1 MYVNQRNYHPYSGRV
16 NMVSPKFFIDTL
28 KSFDIDFFAGV
39 PDSLLKNICAYI
51 TDNLPAEQNIIA
63 ANEGGAMGIA
73 AGYHLA
79 TGKIPVVY
87 MQNSGEGNIINPL
100 ASLTDKEVYN
110 IPVLLVIGWRG
121 RPGVHDEPQH
131 VKQGKVTTG
140 LLNTMGINYA
150 ILPKDEEGAAK
161 QIKIAADFMKKT
173 NECYAL
179 VIEKDTFDA
188 YKLQNVEVNDLNMT
202 REEAIQKVA
211 ASIEDTACIVSTT
224 GMISRELFE
233 ARTAWNQGHERDF
246 LTVGSMGHASQI
258 ALGIALQKP
267 ERKVYCFDGDG
278 ASIMHMGNMA
288 ITASMKCKNY
298 VHVVFN
304 NGAHDSV
311 GGQPTVGLKI
321 DLCAVAKAVGYVAI
335 YSVET
340 MEELEEKLVELKNA
354 EGPILLQVCVKKGNR
369 KDLGR
374 PTTTPIQNKEALM
387 AFLSK

>member
-1 MYVNQRNYHPYSGRV
+1 MIN
-16 NMVSPKFFIDTL
+16 PKFFIEEL
-28 KSFDIDFFAGV
+28 GSNGIDFFAGV

-51 TDNLPAEQNIIA
+51 ADHKDEQHNIIT
-63 ANEGGAMGIA
+63 ANEGGAIALA

-79 TGKIPVVY
+79 TGKIGVVY

-110 IPVLLVIGWRG
+110 IPVLLLIGWRG
-121 RPGVHDEPQH
+121 KPGVHDEPQH

-140 LLNTMGINYA
+140 LLNVMGVNYDV
-150 ILPKDEEGAAK
+150 LSQDEEKAAK
-161 QIKIAADFMKKT
+161 QIEKAIATMKAT
-173 NECYAL
+173 NEVYAL
-179 VIEKDTFDA
+179 VIEKGTFED
-188 YKLQNVEVNDLNMT
+188 YKLQNVEENDLQMT
-202 REEAIQKVA
+202 REEAIQTVA
-211 ASIEDTACIVSTT
+211 ASLGKKDVIVSTT

-233 ARTAWNQGHERDF
+233 TRTAWKQGHERDF

-258 ALGIALQKP
+258 ALGIAMEKAD
-267 ERKVYCFDGDG
+267 RKVWCFDGDG

-288 ITASMKCKNY
+288 IVASKHPKNY

-321 DLCAVAKAVGYVAI
+321 DLPSVAKSVGYKET
-335 YSVET
+335 YSVDN
-340 MEELEEKLVELKNA
+340 MGKLKSILPSIVKA
-354 EGPILLQVCVKKGNR
+354 EGPVFLQVCVKKGNR

-387 AFLSK
+387 KFLEK

>member
-1 MYVNQRNYHPYSGRV
+1 MFQKFQEMVRPEFFVN
-16 NMVSPKFFIDTL
+16 TL
-28 KSFDIDFFAGV
+28 KEHQIDFYAGV

-140 LLNTMGINYA
+140 LLNTMDVNYA

-161 QIKIAADFMKKT
+161 QIKIAADFMKAT

-188 YKLQNVEVNDLNMT
+188 YKLQNVEVNDLTMT

-211 ASIEDTACIVSTT
+211 ASIEDNACIVSTT

-233 ARTAWNQGHERDF
+233 ARTAWKQGHERDF
-246 LTVGSMGHASQI
+246 LTVGSMGHSSQI
-258 ALGIALQKP
+258 AFGIALQKP
-267 ERKVYCFDGDG
+267 DRKVYCFDGDG
-278 ASIMHMGNMA
+278 ASLMHMGNMA

-321 DLCAVAKAVGYVAI
+321 DLCAVAKAVGYVAT

-340 MEELEEKLVELKNA
+340 MADLEATLETLKTV
-354 EGPILLQVCVKKGNR
+354 EGPVLLQVCVKKGNR
-369 KDLGR
+369 KNLGR
-374 PTTTPIQNKEALM
+374 PTTTPIQNKEAFM
-387 AFLSK
+387 TFLKD

>member
-1 MYVNQRNYHPYSGRV
+1 MI
-16 NMVSPKFFIDTL
+16 SPKFFIDTL
-28 KSFDIDFFAGV
+28 GSYGIDFFAGV

-51 TDNLPAEQNIIA
+51 ADNKDAKHNVIA
-63 ANEGGAMGIA
+63 ANEGAAVGLA

-79 TGKIPVVY
+79 TGKIGVVY

-110 IPVLLVIGWRG
+110 IPALLLIGWRG

-140 LLNTMGINYA
+140 ILNTMGVNFDV
-150 ILPKDEEGAAK
+150 LCKEEDKAAK
-161 QIKIAADFMKKT
+161 QIEKAVKTMKET
-173 NECYAL
+173 GEVYAL
-179 VIEKDTFDA
+179 VIEKDTFED
-188 YKLQNVEVNDLNMT
+188 YKLQSVEKNDLTMS
-202 REEAIQKVA
+202 REEAIQTVA
-211 ASIEDTACIVSTT
+211 AALGEKDVIVSTT

-233 ARTAWNQGHERDF
+233 YRVQKGEGHERDF

-258 ALGIALQKP
+258 ALGIAMEK
-267 ERKVYCFDGDG
+267 EDRKVWCFDGDG
-278 ASIMHMGNMA
+278 ATIMHMGSMA
-288 ITASMKCKNY
+288 IVASKSPANY

-321 DLCAVAKAVGYVAI
+321 DLPAVAKAVGYRDAL
-335 YSVET
+335 SADSKDS
-340 MEELEEKLVELKNA
+340 LAAALEKLKGMQ
-354 EGPILLQVCVKKGNR
+354 GPVLLEVKIKKGNR

-374 PTTTPIQNKEALM
+374 PTTTPIENKNALM
-387 AFLSK
+387 EFLRK